1 MARERIQKV
10 LAAAGVCA
18 RRASELLVLDGR
30 VKINGKTVRS
40 LPQLVDPAKDAIAVD
55 GKLIHTTQRAY
66 YLLNKPKHVLCTHND
81 PADRKRAVDLM
92 VGVKERLFPVGR
104 LDADSTGLLIMTN
117 DGELTQKLTHP
128 RFGVPKTYR
137 AEIVGQPS
145 TQTLDKL
152 RGGVWLAEGKTGL
165 ARISII
171 HQQREKT
178 ILEITLREGRNRE
191 IRRMLAK
198 IGHKVRRLSRICIGR
213 ISTRKLPLGAYR
225 KLTPSEVKY
234 LFELADEVH
243 GATGS
248 AVPRKK
254 PATRTRRLPS
264 TPTADTA
271 GSRQDSTSTPRKATV
286 KKTAQPATRRGPK
299 AKTSPP
305 KRKFSMSKAA
315 GKTASRKKTTKRTK
329 APSKNAKHTRNKP
342 QGKPTQGSDKKSVK
356 PTRRRILIP

>member
-30 VKINGKTVRS
+30 VKINGKIVRS
-40 LPQLVDPAKDAIAVD
+40 LPQLVDPDKDHIAVD
-55 GKLIHTTQRAY
+55 GKPIHATQRAY
-66 YLLNKPKHVLCTHND
+66 YILNKPRHVFCTHKD
-81 PADRKRAVDLM
+81 PAERKLAVDLM
-92 VGVKERLFPVGR
+92 VGVRERLFPVGR

-137 AEIVGQPS
+137 AEIVGRPS
-145 TQTLDKL
+145 TQTLEKL
-152 RGGVWLAEGKTGL
+152 RGGVWLAEGKTGR

-213 ISTRKLPLGAYR
+213 ISTRKLPLGAFR
-225 KLTPSEVKY
+225 KLTPAEVKY
-234 LFELADEVH
+234 LYELAGDAS
-243 GATGS
+243 G
-248 AVPRKK
+248 
-254 PATRTRRLPS
+254 
-264 TPTADTA
+264 
-271 GSRQDSTSTPRKATV
+271 TSGGATV
-286 KKTAQPATRRGPK
+286 KKRPATRARRAPARGAVGSTKRSTSTKRKATTKKTAKPATRRGPK
-299 AKTSPP
+299 AKSTA
-305 KRKFSMSKAA
+305 SKAA
-315 GKTASRKKTTKRTK
+315 GKTTSRKKTTKRDTVPANKSKRTK
-329 APSKNAKHTRNKP
+329 TKP
-342 QGKPTQGSDKKSVK
+342 QGKPKKGSKGKTGQ